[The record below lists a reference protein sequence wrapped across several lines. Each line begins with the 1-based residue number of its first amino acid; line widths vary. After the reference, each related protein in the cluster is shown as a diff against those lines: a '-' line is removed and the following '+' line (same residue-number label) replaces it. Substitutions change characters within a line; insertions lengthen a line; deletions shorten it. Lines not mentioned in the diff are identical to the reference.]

1 MRLETK
7 HFKVTVSDGLL
18 NMILRIIVEFFR

>member
-7 HFKVTVSDGLL
+7 HFKLTVSDGLFR
-18 NMILRIIVEFFR
+18 MILRIIAELFR